1 MEYSATHIRYMQK
14 TLMEMNVHLHHV
26 VSGITSATGMR
37 IISAIILYA
46 VLGVDLTQIHGLG
59 SSLCHKLV

>member
-1 MEYSATHIRYMQK
+1 
-14 TLMEMNVHLHHV
+14 MEMNVHLHHV

-37 IISAIILYA
+37 IISAIILYG
-46 VLGVDLTQIHGLG
+46 VLGVDVTQIHGLG